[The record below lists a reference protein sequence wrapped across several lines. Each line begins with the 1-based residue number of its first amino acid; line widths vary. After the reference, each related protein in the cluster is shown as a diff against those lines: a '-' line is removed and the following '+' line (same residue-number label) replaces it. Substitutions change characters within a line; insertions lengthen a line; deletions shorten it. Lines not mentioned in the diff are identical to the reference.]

1 MVKRIAYV
9 FLAIVLSAILSSCD
23 MSDDV
28 KPRNQDDTKWITADQ
43 NIYFSVM
50 YDGNY
55 NTCLGA
61 LETTETVYN
70 ISLEFDYGSG
80 LIISDYDM
88 LKDNNFLVDV
98 NQILLRAECN
108 FDKDKCTVEVTK
120 SFIDSISVGDKIT
133 FYLVDE
139 LPDWAE
145 EIDKV
150 NRKACRENGETSTAV
165 DTEK

>member
-61 LETTETVYN
+61 LETLKQFIILVLN
-70 ISLEFDYGSG
+70 LIMALDLSLVIMTC
-80 LIISDYDM
+80 LRKII
-88 LKDNNFLVDV
+88 FL
-98 NQILLRAECN
+98 L
-108 FDKDKCTVEVTK
+108 T
-120 SFIDSISVGDKIT
+120 
-133 FYLVDE
+133 
-139 LPDWAE
+139 
-145 EIDKV
+145 
-150 NRKACRENGETSTAV
+150 
-165 DTEK
+165 

>member
-1 MVKRIAYV
+1 
-9 FLAIVLSAILSSCD
+9 
-23 MSDDV
+23 
-28 KPRNQDDTKWITADQ
+28 
-43 NIYFSVM
+43 M

-88 LKDNNFLVDV
+88 LKENNFLVDV

-120 SFIDSISVGDKIT
+120 SFIDSISVGD
-133 FYLVDE
+133 
-139 LPDWAE
+139 WAE

>member
-61 LETTETVYN
+61 LKQFIILVLN
-70 ISLEFDYGSG
+70 LIMALDLSLVIMIC
-80 LIISDYDM
+80 LRKII
-88 LKDNNFLVDV
+88 FL
-98 NQILLRAECN
+98 L
-108 FDKDKCTVEVTK
+108 T
-120 SFIDSISVGDKIT
+120 
-133 FYLVDE
+133 
-139 LPDWAE
+139 
-145 EIDKV
+145 
-150 NRKACRENGETSTAV
+150 
-165 DTEK
+165 

>member
-1 MVKRIAYV
+1 MQHKRLYQI
-9 FLAIVLSAILSSCD
+9 
-23 MSDDV
+23 
-28 KPRNQDDTKWITADQ
+28 KR
-43 NIYFSVM
+43 
-50 YDGNY
+50 
-55 NTCLGA
+55 
-61 LETTETVYN
+61 
-70 ISLEFDYGSG
+70 
-80 LIISDYDM
+80 M
-88 LKDNNFLVDV
+88 LKENNFLVDV

-108 FDKDKCTVEVTK
+108 FDKDKCTAEVTE

>member
-70 ISLEFDYGSG
+70 ISLEFDYGS
-80 LIISDYDM
+80 
-88 LKDNNFLVDV
+88 
-98 NQILLRAECN
+98 
-108 FDKDKCTVEVTK
+108 
-120 SFIDSISVGDKIT
+120 
-133 FYLVDE
+133 
-139 LPDWAE
+139 
-145 EIDKV
+145 
-150 NRKACRENGETSTAV
+150 
-165 DTEK
+165 

>member
-61 LETTETVYN
+61 LKQFIILVLN
-70 ISLEFDYGSG
+70 LIMALDLSLVIMTC
-80 LIISDYDM
+80 LRKII
-88 LKDNNFLVDV
+88 FL
-98 NQILLRAECN
+98 L
-108 FDKDKCTVEVTK
+108 T
-120 SFIDSISVGDKIT
+120 
-133 FYLVDE
+133 
-139 LPDWAE
+139 
-145 EIDKV
+145 
-150 NRKACRENGETSTAV
+150 
-165 DTEK
+165 